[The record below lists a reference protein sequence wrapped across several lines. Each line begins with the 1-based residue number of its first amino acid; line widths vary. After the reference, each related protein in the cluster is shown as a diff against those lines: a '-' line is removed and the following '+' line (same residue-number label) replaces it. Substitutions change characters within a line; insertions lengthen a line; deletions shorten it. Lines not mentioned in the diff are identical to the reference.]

1 MKLMIFAAT
10 LVISSTIGAAAQQGQ
25 NGQFCLVTR
34 DGGTNCGFSTMAQ
47 CEAARKGTTHEPCT
61 RNPQTVGQPS
71 RPKPAAPT
79 R

>member
-1 MKLMIFAAT
+1 
-10 LVISSTIGAAAQQGQ
+10 
-25 NGQFCLVTR
+25 VTR